1 MSLNP
6 DLNKHAQAVI
16 FSRKR
21 VTPIY
26 DLFNNAVVQQ
36 STSQHLG
43 IHLDEKLDFNAHIK
57 EKINKAN
64 KGIGLFRKLQNK
76 LPINALLTI
85 HKYFLRLRL
94 DYGDIVYDQSIV
106 YNHPTNDSLGKKL
119 ESALYNA
126 ALVATGVINET
137 L

>member
-1 MSLNP
+1 MTMDSWMGVF
-6 DLNKHAQAVI
+6 HSS
-16 FSRKR
+16 SRKKCHLILILTSMLKQLFFLER
-21 VTPIY
+21 VTPIS
-26 DLFNNAVVQQ
+26 DFFNNAIVQQ
-36 STSQHLG
+36 STSQKHLG

-76 LPINALLTI
+76 LPMNALLTI
-85 HKYFLRLRL
+85 HKYFLRLCL

-119 ESALYNA
+119 
-126 ALVATGVINET
+126 
-137 L
+137 